1 MELHTRVHA
10 RSLAAWGRTH
20 PDSVVLS
27 GDLTASCEA
36 DEFRDTCPG
45 QFISMGLAEQ
55 NMMSFAAGLAREG
68 LRPLVHTFGVF
79 MYRRALDQVEMSIAC
94 PNLPVRLFGFLPGVT
109 TPGGASH
116 QSTNDIAVLRSL
128 PNMTILETGDATD
141 VESILPVADSID
153 GPVYCRMLRGAL
165 PRLFPHE
172 DPLRLGK
179 ARILSDGNDIAL
191 LTSGICTEEAM
202 RAVDVLRRNGVG
214 IRHLH
219 VTTLKPFDDADVMAA
234 CAGAALG
241 VITMENHLR
250 SGGLGSAVAELIA
263 EQRID
268 TRQIR
273 IGIDDTYMYGASP
286 GHLMNRFSI
295 DVPSLIRAVEELA
308 GQRIEVSVDDINAA
322 RTDTYYNEKQ
332 QEAL

>member
-1 MELHTRVHA
+1 MELQTRVHA
-10 RSLAAWGRTH
+10 RSLAAWGKTH
-20 PDSVVLS
+20 PECIVLS

-36 DEFRDTCPG
+36 DEFRDACPD

-55 NMMSFAAGLAREG
+55 NMVGFAAGLAREG

-79 MYRRALDQVEMSIAC
+79 MYRRALDQVEMSVAY

-128 PNMTILETGDATD
+128 PNMTILETADATD
-141 VESILPVADSID
+141 VESVLAVADPID

-165 PRLFPHE
+165 PRLFPKQ
-172 DPLRLGK
+172 DPMKLGR
-179 ARILSDGNDIAL
+179 ARVLSNGSDIAL

-202 RAVDVLRRNGVG
+202 RAVDVVRKKGVG

-219 VTTLKPFDDADVMAA
+219 VTTLKPFDDAAVTAA
-234 CAGAALG
+234 CTDATLG

-250 SGGLGSAVAELIA
+250 SGGLGTAVAELIA

-273 IGIDDTYMYGASP
+273 IGIDDTYMQGARP
-286 GHLMNRFSI
+286 GLSDETPRHRCAILDPRGRRIGRAAFRNLRRRDQRRANRHL
-295 DVPSLIRAVEELA
+295 L
-308 GQRIEVSVDDINAA
+308 
-322 RTDTYYNEKQ
+322 
-332 QEAL
+332 